1 MESTWLRS
9 LKMKMGSG
17 GKGGVGADICSVFLR
32 DAIARIES
40 AARTVIGAC
49 CNGETADRHTDAV
62 RKLAT
67 FNVMDTVALRRRIA
81 EKVISGERY
90 PF

>member
-1 MESTWLRS
+1 
-9 LKMKMGSG
+9 
-17 GKGGVGADICSVFLR
+17 VFLR

-49 CNGETADRHTDAV
+49 CDEAAAETFTDIV
-62 RKLAT
+62 RRLAT
-67 FNVMDTVALRRRIA
+67 YKAVNTVALRRRIA
-81 EKVISGERY
+81 DSVISSERY

>member
-1 MESTWLRS
+1 
-9 LKMKMGSG
+9 MKMGSS
-17 GKGGVGADICSVFLR
+17 GKGILATDICAVFLR

-49 CNGETADRHTDAV
+49 CDGDAADRFAEAV
-62 RKLAT
+62 RSLAAYKAV
-67 FNVMDTVALRRRIA
+67 NTVALRRSIA
-81 EKVISGERY
+81 DAVISSERY